1 MQAYLPWIWLGLIAL
16 FGVLEGATLQLVS
29 IWFCVGSFAAL
40 AASLLG
46 AEAWLQ
52 FVVFAVVSALARVVS
67 RTLFRDRLRPRR
79 VPTNADM
86 VIGKEGVVL
95 RDISPDETGRVK
107 VDGQDWSARCATPLT
122 AGDRCRVESISGVTL
137 TVVPC
142 DSEQKEESVCC
153 G

>member
-52 FVVFAVVSALARVVS
+52 FVVFAVVSALALVVS
-67 RTLFRDRLRPRR
+67 RTLFRDRPAAAAGAHQCRYGHRQ
-79 VPTNADM
+79 
-86 VIGKEGVVL
+86 G
-95 RDISPDETGRVK
+95 GR
-107 VDGQDWSARCATPLT
+107 CP
-122 AGDRCRVESISGVTL
+122 AGHFPG
-137 TVVPC
+137 
-142 DSEQKEESVCC
+142 
-153 G
+153 

>member
-52 FVVFAVVSALARVVS
+52 FVVFAVVSNGK
-67 RTLFRDRLRPRR
+67 
-79 VPTNADM
+79 PTPQESQRQN
-86 VIGKEGVVL
+86 KQKSLPPEKYSL
-95 RDISPDETGRVK
+95 TSPSHR
-107 VDGQDWSARCATPLT
+107 
-122 AGDRCRVESISGVTL
+122 
-137 TVVPC
+137 
-142 DSEQKEESVCC
+142 
-153 G
+153 